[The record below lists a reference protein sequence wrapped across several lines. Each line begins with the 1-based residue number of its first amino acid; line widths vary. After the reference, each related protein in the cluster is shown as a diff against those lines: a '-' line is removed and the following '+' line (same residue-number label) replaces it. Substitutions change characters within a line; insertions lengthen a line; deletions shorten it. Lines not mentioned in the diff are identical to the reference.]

1 MGLTNLFQSQAY
13 GAYETKLES
22 EILKGGPL
30 PTHVAI
36 IMDGNRRYAKE
47 ILRADDP
54 KEGHVKGKDKLEE
67 VMDWCFDLGIRNLTV
82 YAFSTENFSRPDDE
96 VDFLLELIKDTLV
109 ELSDDKGIHEKRVRL
124 RVIGEKDML
133 DGNFLRAAD
142 EAMARTSGYSDFN
155 FNIAI
160 AYGGRQEIVTAVK
173 KIATDVR
180 EGRLDV
186 SEIDEA
192 LLSSNMYMGD
202 IPDPDLVLRT
212 SGELRLS
219 NFLIWQLAYAEL
231 YFTDVYWPGFRYVD
245 FLRAIRSFQQRNRRY
260 GR

>member
-1 MGLTNLFQSQAY
+1 MGITNLFQNQAY

-47 ILRADDP
+47 ILKADDP
-54 KEGHVKGKDKLEE
+54 KEGHLKGKDKLEE
-67 VMDWCFDLGIRNLTV
+67 VMDWCFNLGIRNLTV
-82 YAFSTENFSRPDDE
+82 YAFSTDNFTRPGEE
-96 VDFLLELIKDTLV
+96 VGFLLELIKETLV
-109 ELSDDKGIHEKRVRL
+109 QFSDDERIHENRVRM

-133 DGNFLRAAD
+133 DDDFKKVAD
-142 EAMARTSGYSDFN
+142 YAESRTEGYSDFN

-173 KIATDVR
+173 KIAADVR
-180 EGRLDV
+180 NGKLDV
-186 SEIDEA
+186 SDIDEG
-192 LLSSNMYMGD
+192 LLSSHMYMGD

-219 NFLIWQLAYAEL
+219 NFLLWQLAYAEL
-231 YFTDVYWPGFRYVD
+231 HFTDVYWPGFRYID